1 VDIDRRKMLIG
12 TVWAALAGSL
22 GDVGASPNPLPP
34 GIPDAGHWHPLARSL
49 LERARR
55 IGGVCGASD
64 RAVIERTIRR
74 FADASGYAEQ
84 PVIKWMDT
92 ATDAF
97 DHLSRFGLDAL
108 LAMGTAGFWRSC
120 RPLASTD
127 ARVFDRAFEIRM
139 TANELIGVDEHDRFL
154 MAPKLLAKSR
164 TISASASS
172 EEVFRVRS
180 VSSQIGWL
188 ETSMADAAAEAV
200 SNVELL
206 LSTGG
211 SEDSVAID
219 NQLRIFESYEFG
231 LLASW
236 ETPGALICV

>member
-1 VDIDRRKMLIG
+1 MDIDRRQVLIG
-12 TVWAALAGSL
+12 AAGAAIAGVFGPVRAGL
-22 GDVGASPNPLPP
+22 GPLQP
-34 GIPDAGHWHPLARSL
+34 GVRSSDEWHPLARSL

-154 MAPKLLAKSR
+154 MAPPERTSWSMNALLGCSAR
-164 TISASASS
+164 T
-172 EEVFRVRS
+172 
-180 VSSQIGWL
+180 L
-188 ETSMADAAAEAV
+188 KD
-200 SNVELL
+200 
-206 LSTGG
+206 
-211 SEDSVAID
+211 
-219 NQLRIFESYEFG
+219 
-231 LLASW
+231 
-236 ETPGALICV
+236 